1 MKLPTHPESLA
12 AKPVILNY
20 AVNNDGD
27 YWPRLSASST
37 AENTSLNKAVDG
49 HAWYSIRP
57 PNRWTATGSP
67 NANDWMMLEFGVKRT
82 LDTVKLYIL
91 DDTKDIVAPDE
102 FTLEHWTGN
111 AWQPVPNQQRTPA
124 KPEGHKPNI
133 IRFAPLAADKI
144 RVTFTH
150 AKNGRTGLTE
160 IEAWGPG
167 TLPNTPAQPPA
178 GNIALNQKGEG
189 FPKASASFHD
199 VFGGVPKS
207 AIDGKTVYLPTPMN
221 RWTSYGS
228 PNETDWLEVDF
239 GSPKEA
245 GRVDLA
251 IYDDRGGVQPPT
263 SYTVQYFG
271 GAEWKDAANQT
282 RTPTVP
288 TGSTLNTVRFDK
300 VTASKV
306 RILFVNKGKA
316 RSGVT
321 EIEIW
326 RE

>member
-1 MKLPTHPESLA
+1 M
-12 AKPVILNY
+12 
-20 AVNNDGD
+20 
-27 YWPRLSASST
+27 
-37 AENTSLNKAVDG
+37 
-49 HAWYSIRP
+49 
-57 PNRWTATGSP
+57 
-67 NANDWMMLEFGVKRT
+67 
-82 LDTVKLYIL
+82 
-91 DDTKDIVAPDE
+91 
-102 FTLEHWTGN
+102 
-111 AWQPVPNQQRTPA
+111 
-124 KPEGHKPNI
+124 
-133 IRFAPLAADKI
+133 
-144 RVTFTH
+144 
-150 AKNGRTGLTE
+150 
-160 IEAWGPG
+160 
-167 TLPNTPAQPPA
+167 
-178 GNIALNQKGEG
+178 NQKGEG